1 MHKAMAKKKALITG
15 VFGQDG
21 SYLCEILARKGYEVY
36 GITKHILGANSQII
50 KTYLDKIGIH
60 PTVYAVDL
68 NNFDSLKEL
77 IKQIRPD
84 EIYHLAA
91 FHVSAEG
98 ANNTKSFMAKQ
109 LYDYNVQSTSNLL
122 YICHEYL
129 KESKFVTAGSCLMF
143 DDCDSMIQSESTLFK
158 SASLYGLA
166 KISENMLVKYY
177 RKQGL
182 HASTALLFNH
192 ESSRRSNNFVTK
204 KIVKSMVAI
213 SKKEMQTFTLG
224 DIKAKKDWGWAKD
237 YAYGMYLMA
246 QTDKAK
252 DYVLASGRNY
262 SISDFIEIVADK
274 LNIDVWQKHINV
286 DDNILTRKMQ
296 VNLLGDWSLA
306 KAELNWKHTLSLV
319 QLVDLMVENEL
330 TGELA

>member
-1 MHKAMAKKKALITG
+1 MAKKKALITG
-15 VFGQDG
+15 IFGQDG
-21 SYLCEILARKGYEVY
+21 SYLCEILARKGYEVC
-36 GITKHILGANSQII
+36 GIAKHLLGANSQII

-68 NNFDSLKEL
+68 NNFERLKEL

-98 ANNTKSFMAKQ
+98 ANNTKNFMAKQ

-129 KESKFVTAGSCLMF
+129 KESKIVTAGSCLMF
-143 DDCDSMIQSESTLFK
+143 DDCDSVIQSETTPFK
-158 SASLYGLA
+158 SASLYGLS

-182 HASTALLFNH
+182 HASTALFFNH

-213 SKKEMQTFTLG
+213 SKQELQTFTLG
-224 DIKAKKDWGWAKD
+224 DLKAKKDWGWAKD

-274 LNIDVWQKHINV
+274 LNIDNWQKHINV
-286 DDNILTRKMQ
+286 DYNIITRKMQ
-296 VNLLGDWSLA
+296 YNLLGDCSLA